1 MVGDDLEKKNACFM
15 VWDDLE
21 KQTRVFFTSRA
32 EGQTD
37 GQDDTYVAHTYRS
50 SCYSQYLQ
58 QLVRCVR

>member
-1 MVGDDLEKKNACFM
+1 M